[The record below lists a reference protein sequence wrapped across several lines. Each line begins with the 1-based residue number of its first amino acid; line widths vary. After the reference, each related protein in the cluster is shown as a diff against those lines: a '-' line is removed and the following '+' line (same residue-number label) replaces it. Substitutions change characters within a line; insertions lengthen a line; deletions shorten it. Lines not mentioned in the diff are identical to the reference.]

1 MTPIAPAMTMTGTK
15 GVLPANRVCF
25 CGSNRVQKASQSMP
39 ATAIASHQY
48 TMANNP
54 NMPTESP
61 TINVE
66 VTSPNPKVPGLT
78 SASEPCNTADSTA
91 NSSACNTRNSEL
103 KAIAYA
109 VSAMICARQPK
120 AIHTRGT
127 RRDRT
132 SSMLAAVPQ
141 SRLGRQIM
149 YHIPL
154 R

>member
-1 MTPIAPAMTMTGTK
+1 MPI
-15 GVLPANRVCF
+15 
-25 CGSNRVQKASQSMP
+25 
-39 ATAIASHQY
+39 TAIASHQY

-61 TINVE
+61 IINVE
-66 VTSPNPKVPGLT
+66 VTSPNPKALGLM
-78 SASEPCNTADSTA
+78 SASEPCNAADSIA
-91 NSSACNTRNSEL
+91 NSSACSTRNSEL

-109 VSAMICARQPK
+109 VSVMICARHPK
-120 AIHTRGT
+120 AIQARGT
-127 RRDRT
+127 RRDRM
-132 SSMLAAVPQ
+132 SSMLTAVPQ